1 MMLRFNVVHI
11 LKHIIASEYSA
22 HQLPGNNALIVTY
35 YKDILNKLEWN
46 LSAQSDFYLMPRMS
60 FLRYIIHK

>member
-35 YKDILNKLEWN
+35 YKDILNKLE
-46 LSAQSDFYLMPRMS
+46 
-60 FLRYIIHK
+60 